1 MLYNAY
7 NEVSLDTA
15 VNRSSSIYTN
25 NCVDGSNN
33 SKNNK
38 SYNNGNDLSNKG
50 KVLIKK
56 RQLN

>member
-7 NEVSLDTA
+7 NEISLDTA

-25 NCVDGSNN
+25 NCVDGNN
-33 SKNNK
+33 NNKNK
-38 SYNNGNDLSNKG
+38 SYKNGNDLSNKG